1 MKLIIVNKWFPI
13 SKTYSKC
20 GNFKES
26 LSLSERI
33 FNCSKCGF
41 SCDRYLNGTR
51 ESSSG
56 GQ

>member
-1 MKLIIVNKWFPI
+1 MELIIVNRWFPI
-13 SKTYSKC
+13 SKTYFKC
-20 GNFKES
+20 GHFQES

-41 SCDRYLNGTR
+41 SRERDLNGTR

-56 GQ
+56 VQ